1 MTKEELERY
10 FREVAD
16 TANWNILNYNEHL
29 TLNFCREFRDKIN
42 WEVFLQK
49 IPFGALDARFME
61 EFADYI
67 KWKEKPWKFYFAGRI
82 RPELIIKYSEL
93 YSDKEDRR

>member
-1 MTKEELERY
+1 MSKSNESY

-16 TANWNILNYNEHL
+16 TANWNIIDYDAHL
-29 TLNFCREFRDKIN
+29 TLNFLREFRDKIN
-42 WEVFLQK
+42 WKVFLKK
-49 IPFGALDARFME
+49 IPFGALDVRFME

-67 KWKEKPWKFYFAGRI
+67 KWKESPWYFYFAGRI

-93 YSDKEDRR
+93 YSESDKNE